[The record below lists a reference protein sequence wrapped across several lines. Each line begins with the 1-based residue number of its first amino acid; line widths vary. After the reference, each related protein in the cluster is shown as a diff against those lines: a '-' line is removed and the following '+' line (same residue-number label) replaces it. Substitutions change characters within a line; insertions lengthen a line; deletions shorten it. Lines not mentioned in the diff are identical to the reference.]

1 MDDFMIRVTPEML
14 ISASTD
20 VSQATSRM
28 NSASSEM
35 SEVAQRTASYWAGD
49 AAELHR
55 TLLKEQLPKLE
66 TVISHFVEHADR
78 LGQIAANYS
87 GASQAAKTAVE
98 ELPSDVII

>member
-14 ISASTD
+14 ISASSD

-28 NSASSEM
+28 KSASPEM

-55 TLLKEQLPKLE
+55 TLLKEQLPKLDA
-66 TVISHFVEHADR
+66 VISHFVEHADR
-78 LGQIAANYS
+78 LGQMAANYS
-87 GASQAAKTAVE
+87 GASQSAKAAVE
-98 ELPSDVII
+98 GLPSDVII